1 MLRGKKNQFYLG
13 ASCSGPRRFW
23 CGFLILQVQ
32 QKNYPLYKI
41 YYLLLLV
48 KISEGSL
55 LGMQFN
61 PQHSFLIRVSPIC
74 LGQLKELT
82 PEVSWLQ
89 SLTPNCFCI
98 LYSHHMIP
106 KPNPQLH
113 TGNSEGGRGHRKG
126 QPHTKGSTACAMPH
140 RACAQPQ

>member
-1 MLRGKKNQFYLG
+1 MLGGKENQFYLG
-13 ASCSGPRRFW
+13 AACSGRKWFW
-23 CGFLILQVQ
+23 CGFLWDASGST
-32 QKNYPLYKI
+32 KKYPLYKI

-55 LGMQFN
+55 LGMQFI

-89 SLTPNCFCI
+89 SLTPNCLCT

-126 QPHTKGSTACAMPH
+126 QPHTKCGAACAMPH
-140 RACAQPQ
+140 RACA

>member
-1 MLRGKKNQFYLG
+1 MLRGKENQFYLG
-13 ASCSGPRRFW
+13 ASCSGCKWFW
-23 CGFLILQVQ
+23 CGLLCDASGST
-32 QKNYPLYKI
+32 KKYPLYNM

-55 LGMQFN
+55 LGMQFI

-89 SLTPNCFCI
+89 SLTPNCLCI

-126 QPHTKGSTACAMPH
+126 QPHTKCGTACAMPH
-140 RACAQPQ
+140 RACA